1 MDVLQGQRKKRILAK
16 LGWVCGQ
23 IEQIL
28 AGQDITL
35 ADVKL
40 PHEKEP
46 GETKLER
53 LERFKAL
60 LNGALAELNRGEP
73 RRCQKCGQPLDDAT
87 LDEIPWAWSCGR
99 CASS

>member
-1 MDVLQGQRKKRILAK
+1 MDDAHRRRKKAILAK
-16 LGWVCGQ
+16 LGQVCGQ

-35 ADVKL
+35 AEVLL
-40 PHEKEP
+40 PHEKKP

-60 LNGALAELNRGEP
+60 LNAALGELNRGEP
-73 RRCQKCGQPLDDAT
+73 RRCRSCEQLLGDAI
-87 LDEIPWAWSCGR
+87 LDELPWAWSCGR
-99 CASS
+99 CPDD